1 MRDVL
6 DGQCNG
12 IGFGT
17 GMTEITTCLLVAS
30 CPWHRHYSQCLVVAV
45 QYDSILNEDVI
56 RVNLEILRK
65 KSIET
70 KRHEV
75 L

>member
-1 MRDVL
+1 
-6 DGQCNG
+6 
-12 IGFGT
+12 
-17 GMTEITTCLLVAS
+17 MTEITTCLLAS

-56 RVNLEILRK
+56 RVNIEIMRK
-65 KSIET
+65 KSIEI